1 MDGNVL
7 WKVEEGGSAELA
19 RDMGNLIPLANQRDL
34 VVNARACNTGSDTID
49 ATIPLVTCEWLR
61 CDAGDK
67 RQRKRSAPNVVK
79 YLRKKKGT
87 KPSKPSKPGMDIS
100 KYLVSSTW

>member
-49 ATIPLVTCEWLR
+49 ATIPLVTCEYVKHG
-61 CDAGDK
+61 CDAMREINANANG
-67 RQRKRSAPNVVK
+67 V
-79 YLRKKKGT
+79 LL
-87 KPSKPSKPGMDIS
+87 M
-100 KYLVSSTW
+100 L